1 MSRAFRSTNGFLDS
15 DGEKAG
21 IEIFLMLNFC
31 TSAGLSDAYYLQ
43 WSIERNSPMT
53 LKQAH
58 WPGKVV
64 FEIKGDYLFIKISR
78 WGNYNEDKILLDNIS
93 GERLEMRSAK
103 SGYLLASIV
112 FAIITTIVFISR
124 LLSIEVDAYAELIWL
139 ALSLVCLLLYYRS
152 IRRYAKVVLQTGG
165 FLYIATDK
173 PNRAAAAKFI
183 DRLLEQSFLER
194 EAIDQKASLN

>member
-1 MSRAFRSTNGFLDS
+1 
-15 DGEKAG
+15 
-21 IEIFLMLNFC
+21 
-31 TSAGLSDAYYLQ
+31 
-43 WSIERNSPMT
+43 MT

-165 FLYIATDK
+165 S
-173 PNRAAAAKFI
+173 AAARPPTA
-183 DRLLEQSFLER
+183 RCAEWRRALVHQVTSG
-194 EAIDQKASLN
+194 EAGRALP